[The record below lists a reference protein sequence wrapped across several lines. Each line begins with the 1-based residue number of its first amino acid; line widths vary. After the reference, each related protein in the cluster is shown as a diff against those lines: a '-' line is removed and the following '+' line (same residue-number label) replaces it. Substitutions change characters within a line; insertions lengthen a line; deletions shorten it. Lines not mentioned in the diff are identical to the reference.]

1 MKKKIFRWLKFI
13 GLLAAAAVCLCG
25 FLFGLS
31 EAVSDYSIWQDSFH
45 SVKRLCKHVDSFF
58 LSVNILILFGGFL
71 LLSIDGILRL
81 FRKSERSPSPL
92 WRRSRNYILFI
103 SFILVA
109 VSMLW
114 DRDVTAKMD
123 AIIEDREVPMAYRL
137 HLLHGW
143 LSIVQMLTFWGVLV
157 PLYSWSKD
165 QETAGAKMAAEKA
178 KNPLV
183 GDSGKEGSTMGL
195 LGKLFNN
202 KKADQDRLLLHR
214 LGSMELVNYGTAQIK
229 LEKVEWVCKGPGAEK
244 RVREPKEINKVYDR
258 GEPLR
263 VAGKSYSSFAHF
275 WVENIGYSNEKL
287 GKKRILLVRKPIGS
301 SQYSQDWIV
310 IRDGE
315 KISCIFSDYNSTDVY
330 VTDDAQ
336 YIEPGVL
343 NEMQSEG
350 FVEFMPEERQVV
362 REQPEI
368 PKAPIAEHPPLTRW
382 ETFGRGEPVYFIDE
396 SRGIR
401 KPIVDLNGNICNF
414 PGFAQEDLWVSQVD
428 SCYLK
433 PLIRFCTSF
442 GPRGNRLI
450 MRWEIQPDGR
460 YWEDEDGFGGTSDEE
475 VTLYT
480 FLDENGDFTGPF
492 RVYRIGTQDYYK
504 PEV

>member
-13 GLLAAAAVCLCG
+13 GLLAAAAVCLCMILLELIFVVPEYG
-25 FLFGLS
+25 
-31 EAVSDYSIWQDSFH
+31 AWQFNA
-45 SVKRLCKHVDSFF
+45 SVKQLYEDMDSFF
-58 LSVNILILFGGFL
+58 IGVSFLILCSGFFL
-71 LLSIDGILRL
+71 ISVSGIVHL
-81 FRKSERSPSPL
+81 FRKSERAPSPL

-103 SFILVA
+103 SLILFA

-123 AIIEDREVPMAYRL
+123 AIIEDGEVPMAYRL

-143 LSIVQMLTFWGVLV
+143 LSIVQMLTFWGFLV
-157 PLYSWSKD
+157 PLYSWSKE
-165 QETAGAKMAAEKA
+165 QEAAWAKTAAEKT
-178 KNPLV
+178 KNPPV
-183 GDSGKEGSTMGL
+183 GDFGKEENTMGL

-202 KKADQDRLLLHR
+202 KNAVQDRLLLHR

-343 NEMQSEG
+343 NKMQAEG
-350 FVEFMPEERQVV
+350 FAEFMPEERQVV

-368 PKAPIAEHPPLTRW
+368 PQAPIAEHPPLTQW
-382 ETFGRGEPVYFIDE
+382 ETFGGGEPIYFIDE
-396 SRGIR
+396 SRGIQ
-401 KPIVDLNGNICNF
+401 KLIVDSNGNIRNF
-414 PGFAQEDLWVSQVD
+414 PGFSQEDLWVSQVD
-428 SCYLK
+428 PCYLK

-442 GPRGNRLI
+442 ERRGGRLI
-450 MRWEIQPDGR
+450 MLWEIQPDGR
-460 YWEDEDGFGGTSDEE
+460 YWEDEDGFGGTSDAE

-492 RVYRIGTQDYYK
+492 RVYRIGAHDYYK

>member
-1 MKKKIFRWLKFI
+1 MKEKIKKCLKLI

-25 FLFGLS
+25 FLFGS
-31 EAVSDYSIWQDSFH
+31 FEAVSDYRAWQG
-45 SVKRLCKHVDSFF
+45 SVHAAERLCKHVDSFF
-58 LSVNILILFGGFL
+58 LSVNILILFGGSL

-92 WRRSRNYILFI
+92 WRRSQICIAFFSLVVFVILRFW
-103 SFILVA
+103 S
-109 VSMLW
+109 
-114 DRDVTAKMD
+114 RDAAARMGTT
-123 AIIEDREVPMAYRL
+123 IEDGDASYRL
-137 HLLHGW
+137 HLLCGW
-143 LSIVQMLTFWGVLV
+143 LDLGQLLAFWGVLISAHFL
-157 PLYSWSKD
+157 PPKQDAAL
-165 QETAGAKMAAEKA
+165 AKTKSDKA
-178 KNPLV
+178 QNLPV
-183 GDSGKEGSTMGL
+183 EDSGKVDDTMGL

-229 LEKVEWVCKGPGAEK
+229 LEKVEWVCEGPGEKK
-244 RVREPKEINKVYDR
+244 RVLEQKETNKVYAR

-263 VAGKSYSSFAHF
+263 VAGKSYRSFAHF
-275 WVENIGYSNEKL
+275 WMENIGYSNEKL
-287 GKKRILLVRKPIGS
+287 DKKKILLVRNPVGC

-315 KISCIFSDYNSTDVY
+315 KISCIFADYNSTDVY

-343 NEMQSEG
+343 DEMQAEG
-350 FVEFMPEERQVV
+350 FVEFVPEERRVV
-362 REQPEI
+362 CEQNEI
-368 PKAPIAEHPPLTRW
+368 PKPPIAEHPPLTQW
-382 ETFGRGEPVYFIDE
+382 VTFGRGEPVYFIDE
-396 SRGIR
+396 GRGIQ
-401 KPIVDLNGNICNF
+401 KPIVDLDGNICNF
-414 PGFAQEDLWVSQVD
+414 PGFVQEDFWVSQVD

-433 PLIRFCTSF
+433 PLIRFRTSF
-442 GPRGNRLI
+442 GLRDGRLI
-450 MRWEIQPDGR
+450 MYWEIQPDGR
-460 YWEDEDGFGGTSDEE
+460 YWEDEDGFGGTSDAE

-492 RVYRIGTQDYYK
+492 RVYSIGAHNYYK

>member
-25 FLFGLS
+25 FLFGSS
-31 EAVSDYSIWQDSFH
+31 EAVSDYRAWQDSFH
-45 SVKRLCKHVDSFF
+45 SAERLCKHVDSFF
-58 LSVNILILFGGFL
+58 SSVSISVFFGGFL

-92 WRRSRNYILFI
+92 WQRIQIYIVCFSLVLFVILRLWSR
-103 SFILVA
+103 
-109 VSMLW
+109 
-114 DRDVTAKMD
+114 D
-123 AIIEDREVPMAYRL
+123 AAARMGTTIEDGDASYRL
-137 HLLHGW
+137 HLLCGW
-143 LSIVQMLTFWGVLV
+143 LDLGQLLTFWGILI
-157 PLYSWSKD
+157 PAHFLPKKQD
-165 QETAGAKMAAEKA
+165 TALA
-178 KNPLV
+178 KNKSDKAQNLPV
-183 GDSGKEGSTMGL
+183 EDSGKVDDTMGL
-195 LGKLFNN
+195 LGKLFNSKN
-202 KKADQDRLLLHR
+202 ADQDRLLLHR
-214 LGSMELVNYGTAQIK
+214 LGSMELVNYGTDQIK
-229 LEKVEWVCKGPGAEK
+229 LEKVEWVCKGPAAEK

-287 GKKRILLVRKPIGS
+287 DKKRILLVRKPIGS

-310 IRDGE
+310 IRNGE
-315 KISCIFSDYNSTDVY
+315 KISCIFSDYNSTDIY

-350 FVEFMPEERQVV
+350 FAEFMPEERQVV
-362 REQPEI
+362 CEQPEI
-368 PKAPIAEHPPLTRW
+368 PKTPIAEHPPLTQW
-382 ETFGRGEPVYFIDE
+382 ETFGGGKPVYFIDE
-396 SRGIR
+396 SRGIQ
-401 KPIVDLNGNICNF
+401 KLIVDSNGNIRNF

-428 SCYLK
+428 PCYLK

-442 GPRGNRLI
+442 ERRGGRLI
-450 MRWEIQPDGR
+450 MLWEIQPDGR
-460 YWEDEDGFGGTSDEE
+460 YWEDEDGFGGTSDAE

-480 FLDENGDFTGPF
+480 FLNENGDFTGPF
-492 RVYRIGTQDYYK
+492 RVYRIGAHDYYK
-504 PEV
+504 PEG

>member
-13 GLLAAAAVCLCG
+13 GLLAAAAVCLCMILLDLIFVVPEYG
-25 FLFGLS
+25 
-31 EAVSDYSIWQDSFH
+31 AWQFH
-45 SVKRLCKHVDSFF
+45 APVKQLYEDMDSFF
-58 LSVNILILFGGFL
+58 IGVSFLILCSGFFLLSV
-71 LLSIDGILRL
+71 SGIVRL
-81 FRKSERSPSPL
+81 FRKSERAPSPI

-103 SFILVA
+103 SLILFA
-109 VSMLW
+109 VSTLW
-114 DRDVTAKMD
+114 GRDVAAKMD
-123 AIIEDREVPMAYRL
+123 AIIEDGEVPMAYRL

-143 LSIVQMLTFWGVLV
+143 LSIVQMLTFWGFLV
-157 PLYSWSKD
+157 PLYSWAKD
-165 QETAGAKMAAEKA
+165 QEAAWVKMAAEKV
-178 KNPLV
+178 KNPPV
-183 GDSGKEGSTMGL
+183 GDFGKEGNTMGL

-202 KKADQDRLLLHR
+202 KKAVQDRLLLHR
-214 LGSMELVNYGTAQIK
+214 LGSMELVNYGTDQIK

-287 GKKRILLVRKPIGS
+287 DKNRILLVRKPIGS

-315 KISCIFSDYNSTDVY
+315 KISCIFADYNSTDVY

-343 NEMQSEG
+343 DEMQAEG
-350 FVEFMPEERQVV
+350 FVEFVPEERRVV
-362 REQPEI
+362 CEQAEI
-368 PKAPIAEHPPLTRW
+368 PKAPAAEHPPLTQW

-396 SRGIR
+396 SRGIQ

-428 SCYLK
+428 PCYLK

-442 GPRGNRLI
+442 ERRGDRLI
-450 MRWEIQPDGR
+450 MLWEIQPDGR
-460 YWEDEDGFGGTSDEE
+460 YWEDEDGFGGTSDAE

-492 RVYRIGTQDYYK
+492 RVYSIGAHDYYK